1 MKHLAFLLII
11 CSGLKAYSQTSEETD
26 KISAFYIKQKTFC
39 EKFLGKQFPD
49 FTLEMPDSQTFTNKD
64 FSNKV
69 VFINF
74 WAEFCS
80 PCIAE
85 TEGLKQLYSKLNKYP
100 DFLFVSFSCDPDS
113 TIHRLIK
120 KYGINFK
127 VYHLDKNEYSRLNF
141 NNGIPTSIILNRN
154 GIIKFFITGGTD
166 EKDLATKYVMIII
179 YPQALQLIV
188 NK

>member
-1 MKHLAFLLII
+1 MKHLAFILII
-11 CSGLKAYSQTSEETD
+11 CFGFEGFSQTVTESD
-26 KISAFYIKQKTFC
+26 RISAFYTKQKAFC
-39 EKFLGKQFPD
+39 NQFLDKQYPA
-49 FTLEMPDSQTFTNKD
+49 FTIKTLDSQTFSRKD

-85 TEGLKQLYSKLNKYP
+85 TEGLKQLYAKLNRYL
-100 DFLFVSFSCDPDS
+100 DFLFVSFSYDPDS
-113 TIHRLIK
+113 TINRLVK

-127 VYHLDKNEYSRLNF
+127 VYHLDRNEFSRLNF
-141 NNGIPTSIILNRN
+141 NNGIPTSIILNKN
-154 GIIKFFITGGTD
+154 GIIKFFAIGGIE
-166 EKDLATKYVMIII
+166 EKDIATKYVMTII
-179 YPQALQLIV
+179 YPEALKLIE